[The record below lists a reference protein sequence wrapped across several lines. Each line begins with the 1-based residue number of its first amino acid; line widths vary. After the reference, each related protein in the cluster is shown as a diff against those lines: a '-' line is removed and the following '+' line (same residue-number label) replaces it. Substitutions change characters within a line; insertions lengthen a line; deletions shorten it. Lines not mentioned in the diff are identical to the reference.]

1 MWKFL
6 RQRKADD
13 DASEPALSPQEL
25 WLARLRDPET
35 REEAFATLT
44 FDDNNVRGPN
54 NALIQEAIGYA
65 TDGNPELR
73 YAAMQLIS
81 HTLRDVETIR
91 QSLLAAVVAG
101 MTDESP
107 DVREAV
113 SDALDNIDATPLEYH
128 RDGNLDWE
136 AMGELLERGDVDATF
151 LKTLSELGAIGL
163 MRRLKTDDRELLQLS
178 AELEGFTALPRLPA
192 DQPWAWEVAA
202 AIATWDTPFP
212 VDEPPEETWATYASL
227 LLPGL
232 DEPALRA
239 PVIEALLAL
248 ARTDELGPL
257 VIADD
262 AAFAAL
268 MTMPLSEHSQ
278 VMALLDQHRPEE
290 WVHAI
295 WDYIE
300 GWLAANVPEL
310 YKDLRPGATPQD
322 LFALEARLT
331 RRVDV
336 SLAASLSRHDGCALL
351 HAGDDDLSVRR
362 IIATIDRCM
371 GDVHVLSGV
380 DPEEHDPSVPA
391 VSWHP
396 AWVPIWTRGDGDLQ
410 ALDLTRGRVLYV
422 SHDGP
427 AFRAV
432 RASSYGAWLQQYLD
446 DLRAGGYRV
455 SLGTLKTDLPV
466 WPRQTL

>member
-13 DASEPALSPQEL
+13 DAAEPELSPQEL
-25 WLARLRDPET
+25 WLGRLRDPET
-35 REEAFATLT
+35 REEALATLT

-54 NALIQEAIGYA
+54 NELINAAIEYTA
-65 TDGNPELR
+65 DPDPEVR
-73 YAAMQLIS
+73 YAAMQLVS
-81 HTLRDVETIR
+81 HTLREVEQIR
-91 QSLLAAVVAG
+91 HALMASVVRG
-101 MTDESP
+101 MADESP
-107 DVREAV
+107 DMREAV
-113 SDALDNIDATPLEYH
+113 SDALDNIDDTPLEYH

-136 AMGELLERGDVDATF
+136 AMGALLERGEVDATF

-163 MRRLKTDDRELLQLS
+163 LHHLKTDDPELLQLS
-178 AELEGFTALPRLPA
+178 AELEGFGALSRLPV
-192 DQPWAWEVAA
+192 DQPWAWQVAA
-202 AIATWDTPFP
+202 SVATWAEPFP
-212 VDEPPEETWATYASL
+212 EDEDPETIWATYAGL

-232 DEPALRA
+232 NAPELRADVLPALA
-239 PVIEALLAL
+239 SLAS
-248 ARTDELGPL
+248 TDTLGPL
-257 VIADD
+257 VIANDE
-262 AAFAAL
+262 AFAAL
-268 MTMPLSEHSQ
+268 MTVGLSQQPAIME
-278 VMALLDQHRPEE
+278 LLDRHRPAD
-290 WVHAI
+290 WINAI

-310 YKDLRPGATPQD
+310 YKTLRPGATRQD

-336 SLAASLSRHDGCALL
+336 SLTTSLARHNGCDIL
-351 HAGDDDLSVRR
+351 HAGDEDLSIQR
-362 IIATIDRCM
+362 IIATIDQRM
-371 GDVHVLSGV
+371 ADVHVLSFV
-380 DPEEHDPSVPA
+380 DPEEHDASVPA

-410 ALDLTRGRVLYV
+410 ALDLTSGRVLYV

-432 RASSYGAWLQQYLD
+432 RASTYGAWLQQFLD
-446 DLRAGGYRV
+446 DLREGGYRV
-455 SLGTLKTDLPV
+455 SRGTLKTDLSV